1 MTRTKKVLLTD
12 DDRDDRDLFSEAL
25 TSIDPRII
33 YHWAE
38 HGKQAL
44 SLLESK
50 AIELPDVIFL
60 DINMPVMNG
69 WELLVKLKQDNT
81 YRTVPV
87 IMYTTS
93 SEPKDRKIAMDLGAD
108 CFVTKPDNFGSVRGL
123 LQAVIENIENDSLAS
138 LSKDIERLAIPRK

>member
-1 MTRTKKVLLTD
+1 MIRTKRFLLTD

-25 TSIDPRII
+25 ASIDPSIV

-44 SLLESK
+44 NLLESMT
-50 AIELPDVIFL
+50 IDLPDIIFL

-69 WELLVKLKQDNT
+69 WELLKKLKQDSS
-81 YRTVPV
+81 YQHVPV

-93 SEPKDRKIAMDLGAD
+93 SEARDRKIAMDLGAH
-108 CFVTKPDNFGSVRGL
+108 CFVTKPDNFRSVRGL
-123 LQAVIENIENDSLAS
+123 LQVVVDKIENNSLAS
-138 LSKDIERLAIPRK
+138 LSLELERLTAVSR